1 MDRDDHALSLTDAEP
16 SYATSA
22 VPFADAFKTLPG
34 DVKREVITLGMLMQE
49 IKSARFVLPA
59 CKAIE
64 QRMNGQRGRSAE
76 TLRKLFN
83 LWSKPAYGAAALI
96 DHRMCGTPMND
107 YGCGVIGCTATRRP
121 GLSQELI
128 ETFWSFVGKNDKQGI
143 REGWERMITLLCS
156 GKPVVAGVTWQTLHI
171 KLFPGLPL
179 PARCPWSLSHPPPGW
194 SQSTFTRH
202 RMGLAIHKA
211 MQKGGSAAWV
221 EMPDVRMDLSE
232 LRFLEAVVFD
242 DHRLDFEVM
251 VWDAQGKV
259 QIVELWGLFAM
270 DVSTGAVIDF
280 GLRPKLQREDG
291 TTEGL
296 TMRDMQHLIAH
307 ILATYGY
314 PLNWKMQ
321 LIVENAAAAVSTH
334 AEQLLLTRSNGQ
346 VIIRRT
352 GVHAGDFIVRGF
364 PERWGGPRGKAWLES
379 WFHPLDIALGD
390 IKGQMGSNYT
400 RKPGDHDGRVK
411 IAERLAA
418 VITAYPEMAGKLSAG
433 PLHWAGDAHHLISA
447 AIQGL
452 NDRTDHKMTR
462 HKEIVEWRW
471 SEGDTNPKPM
481 IMSSDLPAH
490 IQREIEAFQGLPA
503 EARATLINNYGC
515 HRMESPTE
523 KVRRL
528 HCPQDFAAIPS
539 DTYLDL
545 MMDAA
550 PALYKGGDV
559 LDVEIKR
566 GKTKHTLRFAG
577 ACHAIA
583 IGQGV
588 KVRFNSDRP
597 SAGAWV
603 HDEREVFLA
612 YLQFMR
618 DPRMLV
624 DEDLPLLQQQL
635 GAKTK
640 AFHQTLTE
648 ARRII
653 SRQPEQQRQLED
665 VDRDLAAMATLNL
678 PQPATVAAALPESAD
693 LARVV
698 MTTKRTKV
706 KAPVSDADAYLRMQQ
721 AQQAMAADEED

>member
-1 MDRDDHALSLTDAEP
+1 MDRDDHALSLTTA
-16 SYATSA
+16 ATPCYSSSA
-22 VPFADAFKTLPG
+22 VPFDEAFDHLPG
-34 DVKREVITLGMLMQE
+34 DVKREVIVLGKLMEE
-49 IKSARFVLPA
+49 IHKARFVREA
-59 CKAIE
+59 CDKIA
-64 QRMNGQRGRSAE
+64 QRMHGVRGRSAE
-76 TLRKLFN
+76 TLRKHYQM
-83 LWSKPAYGAAALI
+83 WRIKAYGAAALI
-96 DHRMCGTPMND
+96 DHRKCGTLANE
-107 YGCGVIGCTATRRP
+107 GACGVIGCTAPRSRR

-128 ETFWSFVGKNDKQGI
+128 ETFWAKCATNDKQGI

-156 GKPVVAGVTWQTLHI
+156 GQPVVEGITWQTLHI

-179 PARCPWSLSHPPPGW
+179 PPRCPWSLSHPPPGW
-194 SQSTFTRH
+194 SQSNFTRH
-202 RMGLAIHKA
+202 RMAKAVFDAI
-211 MQKGGSAAWV
+211 QKGGAAAWLQT
-221 EMPDVRMDLSE
+221 PDVRMDLSE

-251 VWDAQGKV
+251 VWDDQGKV

-270 DVSTGAVIDF
+270 DVATGALIDF
-280 GLRPKLQREDG
+280 GLRPKLQRKDG
-291 TTEGL
+291 STEGL

-314 PLNWKMQ
+314 PTAYKMQ

-334 AEQLLLTRSNGQ
+334 TEQLLLTRSHGQ
-346 VIIRRT
+346 VVVRRT
-352 GVHAGDFIVRGF
+352 GVHCGDFIVRGF

-379 WFHPLDIALGD
+379 VFHPLDIALGD
-390 IKGQMGSNYT
+390 VKGQMGSNYT
-400 RKPGDHDGRVK
+400 RKPGDHDGRVR

-418 VITAYPEMAGKLSAG
+418 VMTAFPEMAGKLST
-433 PLHWAGDAHHLISA
+433 PLHWSGDAHRLISE
-447 AIQGL
+447 AIQAL

-462 HKEIVEWRW
+462 HRQIVEWRW

-481 IMSSDLPAH
+481 QASPDLPAH
-490 IQREIEAFQGLPA
+490 IQREIEAFTAMPA

-515 HRMESPTE
+515 TRMESPAE

-528 HCPQDFAAIPS
+528 YRPQDFAAIPS

-545 MMDAA
+545 MMDTA

-566 GKTKHTLRFAG
+566 GKQKQTIRFAG
-577 ACHAIA
+577 SCTALAA
-583 IGQGV
+583 GEMV

-603 HDEREVFLA
+603 HDERETFLA

-624 DEDLPLLQQQL
+624 DEDLPLLQQSL

-640 AFHQTLTE
+640 AHHNNLSE

-653 SRQPEQQRQLED
+653 SRLPEHANQLEQ
-665 VDRDLAAMATLNL
+665 VDRDIAAMATLNL
-678 PQPATVAAALPESAD
+678 PKPATVAAALPESAD

-698 MTTKRTKV
+698 MSTKRTKA

-721 AQQAMAADEED
+721 AMAAERED

>member
-1 MDRDDHALSLTDAEP
+1 MDRDDHALSLTHSAP
-16 SYATSA
+16 AYAGTA
-22 VPFADAFKTLPG
+22 VPFATAFKTLPG
-34 DVKREVITLGMLMQE
+34 EVKREVIALGALMQE
-49 IKSARFVLPA
+49 IKAARFTERA

-64 QRMNGQRGRSAE
+64 QRMPGQRGRSAV

-83 LWSKPAYGAAALI
+83 LWSKPGHGAAALI
-96 DHRMCGTPMND
+96 DHRKCGTPMND
-107 YGCGVIGCTATRRP
+107 YGCGVLGCNAARRA

-128 ETFWSFVGKNDKQGI
+128 EKFWSFVGKNDKQGQ
-143 REGWERMITLLCS
+143 REGWERMITLLAS
-156 GKPVVAGVTWQTLHI
+156 GQPVVAGMTWQTLHI
-171 KLFPGLPL
+171 RLFPGLAL

-194 SQSTFTRH
+194 SRSNFCRH
-202 RMGLAIHKA
+202 RLAAAIYKA
-211 MQKGGSAAWV
+211 MQKGGAAAWH

-251 VWDAQGKV
+251 TWDAQGKV

-270 DVSTGAVIDF
+270 DVATGACIDF
-280 GLRPKLQREDG
+280 GLRPKLLRADG

-314 PLNWKMQ
+314 PLHWKMQ
-321 LIVENAAAAVSTH
+321 LIVENAAAAVSTQ
-334 AEQLLLTRSNGQ
+334 AEDLFTSRSNGQ
-346 VIIRRT
+346 IVIRRT

-390 IKGQMGSNYT
+390 VKGQMGSNYT

-418 VITAYPEMAGKLSAG
+418 VITAYPEMAGKLRTT
-433 PLHWAGDAHHLISA
+433 LHWSGDAHHLISA
-447 AIQGL
+447 AIQAL
-452 NDRTDHKMTR
+452 NDRTDHSMAR
-462 HKEIVEWRW
+462 HRDIVEWRW

-481 IMSSDLPAH
+481 VLSSELPAH
-490 IQREIEAFQGLPA
+490 IQREIAAFTAMPA
-503 EARATLINNYGC
+503 ETRSLLINNYGTT
-515 HRMESPTE
+515 RKESPTE

-528 HCPQDFAAIPS
+528 HRPQDFAAIPA

-550 PALYKGGDV
+550 TAIYKGGDV

-566 GKTKHTLRFAG
+566 GKQKQLMRFAG
-577 ACHAIA
+577 ACDSLAL
-583 IGQGV
+583 GQQV

-603 HDEREVFLA
+603 HDERETFLA

-618 DPRMLV
+618 DPRMLC
-624 DEDLPLLQQQL
+624 DDDLPLLQQQL

-640 AFHQTLTE
+640 AFHQTLKE

-653 SRQPEQQRQLED
+653 SRQPEQQRQQAD

-678 PQPATVAAALPESAD
+678 PQPASVAAALPESTD

-698 MTTKRTKV
+698 LATQRPKTA
-706 KAPVSDADAYLRMQQ
+706 APLSDADAYLRMKE
-721 AQQAMAADEED
+721 AMAAEAED

>member
-1 MDRDDHALSLTDAEP
+1 MDRDDHALSLTDSP
-16 SYATSA
+16 DSYVTSA
-22 VPFADAFKTLPG
+22 VPFAEAFTHLPG
-34 DVKREVITLGMLMQE
+34 DVKREVIALGALMQE
-49 IKSARFVLPA
+49 IKKARFVQPA

-64 QRMNGQRGRSAE
+64 QRMSGQRGRSAV
-76 TLRKLFN
+76 TLRKLYN
-83 LWSKPAYGAAALI
+83 LWSKPEYGASALI
-96 DHRMCGTPMND
+96 DHRKCGTPANN
-107 YGCGVIGCTATRRP
+107 YGCGVIGCTSTRHP

-128 ETFWSFVGKNDKQGI
+128 EKFWSFVGKNDKQGI

-156 GKPVVAGVTWQTLHI
+156 GQPVVDGVTWQTLHI
-171 KLFPGLPL
+171 RLFPGLSL

-194 SQSTFTRH
+194 SQSTFSRH
-202 RMGLAIHKA
+202 RMALSIYKA
-211 MQKGGSAAWV
+211 MQKGGAAAWN

-251 VWDAQGKV
+251 VKDAQGKI

-270 DVSTGAVIDF
+270 DVATGAVIDF

-314 PLNWKMQ
+314 PLHYKMQ
-321 LIVENAAAAVSTH
+321 LIVENAAAAVSAP
-334 AEQLLLTRSNGQ
+334 AEQLLLTRSHGQ
-346 VIIRRT
+346 VVIRRT

-390 IKGQMGSNYT
+390 VKGQMGSNYT
-400 RKPGDHDGRVK
+400 RKPGDHDGRVR

-418 VITAYPEMAGKLSAG
+418 VITAYPHMAETLSA
-433 PLHWAGDAHHLISA
+433 PLHWAGDAHHLISE
-447 AIQGL
+447 AIQAL
-452 NDRTDHKMTR
+452 NDRTDHSMAR
-462 HKEIVEWRW
+462 HKDIVEWRW
-471 SEGDTNPKPM
+471 SEGDTQPKPM
-481 IMSSDLPAH
+481 IATSDLPAH
-490 IQREIEAFQGLPA
+490 IQREIEAFAAMPA
-503 EARATLINNYGC
+503 EARSVLINNYGTS
-515 HRMESPTE
+515 RKESPTE

-528 HCPQDFAAIPS
+528 HRPQDFTAIPA

-545 MMDAA
+545 MMDSA
-550 PALYKGGDV
+550 PAIYKGGDV
-559 LDVEIKR
+559 LDVEVKR
-566 GKTKHTLRFAG
+566 GSKKQLMRFAG
-577 ACHAIA
+577 ACDALV
-583 IGQGV
+583 IGQKV
-588 KVRFNSDRP
+588 NVRFNSDRP

-603 HDEREVFLA
+603 HDERETFLA

-624 DEDLPLLQQQL
+624 DEDLHLLQQQL

-698 MTTKRTKV
+698 MSTKRKKV
-706 KAPVSDADAYLRMQQ
+706 AAPVSDADSYLRMQK
-721 AQQAMAADEED
+721 AQKAMAADEEE